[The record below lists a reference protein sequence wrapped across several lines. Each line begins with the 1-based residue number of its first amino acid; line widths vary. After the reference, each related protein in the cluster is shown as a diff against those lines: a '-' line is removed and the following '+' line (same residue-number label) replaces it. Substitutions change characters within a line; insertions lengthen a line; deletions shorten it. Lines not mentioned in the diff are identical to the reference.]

1 MRRKKNRQKAGKA
14 RVRVEKPA
22 VRVGEA
28 LTVEQF
34 GRLLQHR
41 LIKTE
46 PYRTMALLAA
56 CTGLTPSELSVLKWR
71 DVDRKK
77 GRLYLSSPAPW
88 ALSTAVPLS
97 AELADVLFKWK
108 RRSRFKRP
116 DDLVFA
122 SHRGGGK
129 LSVDSTSAEK
139 DRLEQAGT
147 DIGYGNVS
155 GKPVEH
161 LGWHS
166 LRRSYANWL
175 TAAGASSTVLMRLLR
190 LTTPP
195 CPIDDMASESPI
207 REANSKIVAILFTK
221 PGN

>member
-1 MRRKKNRQKAGKA
+1 VRRKKNRQKAGKA
-14 RVRVEKPA
+14 RKPA
-22 VRVGEA
+22 VRAGEA

-46 PYRTMALLAA
+46 PYRSMVLLAA

-71 DVDRKK
+71 DVDRINGK
-77 GRLYLSSPAPW
+77 LYLCSPTPW
-88 ALSTAVPLS
+88 ALSTAFPLS
-97 AELADVLFKWK
+97 AGLEDILFKWK
-108 RRSRFKRP
+108 RRSRSKRP
-116 DDLVFA
+116 DDLVFT
-122 SHRGGGK
+122 SHHGGSK
-129 LSVDSTSAEK
+129 LPFDSTSVEK
-139 DRLEQAGT
+139 DRLEQAGI
-147 DIGYGNVS
+147 DIGYGKVS
-155 GKPVEH
+155 GKPIEH

-195 CPIDDMASESPI
+195 CPIDDMASEPPI
-207 REANSKIVAILFTK
+207 REANSKVVDLVISIHQTR
-221 PGN
+221 